1 MPNGRTTDAALAAGA
16 LWLAVESIDSPGNL
30 GTIIRT
36 AEAAGVA
43 GIFLLASMTIHLT
56 PLRFAPAWDRSSL
69 KLW

>member
-1 MPNGRTTDAALAAGA
+1 MPTRCTNKAALAAEVREGMASAMPPRPTDHAALAAGA

-43 GIFLLASMTIHLT
+43 GSLAAY
-56 PLRFAPAWDRSSL
+56 R
-69 KLW
+69 